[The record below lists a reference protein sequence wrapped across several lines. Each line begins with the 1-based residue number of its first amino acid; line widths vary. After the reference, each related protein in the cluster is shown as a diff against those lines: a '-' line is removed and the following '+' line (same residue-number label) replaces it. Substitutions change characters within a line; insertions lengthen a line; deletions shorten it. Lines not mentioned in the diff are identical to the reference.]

1 MWLNGDADRS
11 GTMYSVTVN
20 SFLASGGDGF
30 LELNN
35 GAGKQDT
42 GKTDLQGMVDYM
54 AEFGTAPTRSIPTT
68 SRTGST
74 SPSRPPLR
82 RATHRVTTWCFDV
95 WAGR

>member
-1 MWLNGDADRS
+1 MWLNGTPIGL
-11 GTMYSVTVN
+11 GTTYSVTVN

-54 AEFGTAPTRSIPTT
+54 AAFGSGREPRSTPTT
-68 SRTGST
+68 SRTAMNT
-74 SPSRPPLR
+74 RSRPALR
-82 RATHRVTTWCFDV
+82 RATRRVTT
-95 WAGR
+95 